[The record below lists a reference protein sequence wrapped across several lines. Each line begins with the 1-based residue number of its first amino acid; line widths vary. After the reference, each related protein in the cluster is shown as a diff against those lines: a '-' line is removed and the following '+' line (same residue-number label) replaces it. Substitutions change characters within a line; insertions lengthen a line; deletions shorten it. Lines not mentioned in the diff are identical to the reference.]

1 MHPRRKH
8 MHLFMLLVLSF
19 ILHTGTAHAEP
30 AVAGFIKT
38 AEGSGQILRA
48 GDVIAAG
55 IGDVLYVSDTV
66 TTSDQSTLGIM
77 LEDDTVISLGPNS
90 RLELSDFAFAP
101 QEEKF
106 SIAIRL
112 LKGSF
117 AYMSGVIGRLAPEK
131 VHIETPDAVIAVHG
145 TRFLVRVVE

>member
-1 MHPRRKH
+1 MHI
-8 MHLFMLLVLSF
+8 LALLMLSLVL
-19 ILHTGTAHAEP
+19 HVNTALADTP
-30 AVAGFIKT
+30 VAGFIKT
-38 AEGSGQILRA
+38 VEGNSWIVRGDASMPANPGDILH
-48 GDVIAAG
+48 
-55 IGDVLYVSDTV
+55 VSDAV
-66 TTSDQSTLGIM
+66 TTEEHSTVGIM
-77 LEDDTVISLGPNS
+77 LEDDTLLSLGPNS

-117 AYMSGVIGRLAPEK
+117 AYMSGVIARLAPEK

-145 TRFLVRVVE
+145 TRFLVKVEE